1 MIMKDKTAIDDA
13 VILTMIENLSSIYSN
28 RSSDEYKSH
37 GNITLSQKYSDIE
50 KMISNLTLI
59 KKFPKEEASDLK
71 ILFSTLHRPVFNKMV
86 TEYIAEPN
94 DKNVIFTAV
103 YTVGYRVLI
112 GELSRIYASTEA
124 TSTGIVYKPD
134 KISRRADMNSFIK
147 VYNANLEQRLDRY
160 IRSTNNDDL
169 TKPVQ
174 ESAAID
180 AVSGAAV
187 TVLNIV
193 PKVFITIG
201 NIFRGAKE
209 LNPIALISA
218 ILSRSYD
225 NKVKKFD
232 ETVSMYNAT
241 KKAYDE
247 YVKIPEAQRK
257 KKIESRYIKDLDKYN
272 IKMKNLK
279 AQIDHYDSRSFEEM
293 KDSSKN
299 KLAKRTATKPATSD
313 TSPET
318 SDPATPTPSTSN
330 NDDMDF

>member
-13 VILTMIENLSSIYSN
+13 IILTMIENLNSIYSN

-160 IRSTNNDDL
+160 IRSTNSDDL

-174 ESAAID
+174 EGAAID

-218 ILSRSYD
+218 ILSR
-225 NKVKKFD
+225 
-232 ETVSMYNAT
+232 
-241 KKAYDE
+241 
-247 YVKIPEAQRK
+247 PC
-257 KKIESRYIKDLDKYN
+257 
-272 IKMKNLK
+272 
-279 AQIDHYDSRSFEEM
+279 
-293 KDSSKN
+293 
-299 KLAKRTATKPATSD
+299 RTAVRAI
-313 TSPET
+313 
-318 SDPATPTPSTSN
+318 AR
-330 NDDMDF
+330 

>member
-1 MIMKDKTAIDDA
+1 
-13 VILTMIENLSSIYSN
+13 
-28 RSSDEYKSH
+28 
-37 GNITLSQKYSDIE
+37 
-50 KMISNLTLI
+50 
-59 KKFPKEEASDLK
+59 
-71 ILFSTLHRPVFNKMV
+71 
-86 TEYIAEPN
+86 
-94 DKNVIFTAV
+94 
-103 YTVGYRVLI
+103 
-112 GELSRIYASTEA
+112 
-124 TSTGIVYKPD
+124 
-134 KISRRADMNSFIK
+134 MNSFIK

-313 TSPET
+313 ASPET

>member
-13 VILTMIENLSSIYSN
+13 VILTMIENLNNIYSN

-232 ETVSMYNAT
+232 ETVSMYNAA

-247 YVKIPEAQRK
+247 
-257 KKIESRYIKDLDKYN
+257 YN

-313 TSPET
+313 ASPET